1 VYIIYTMSNF
11 DYIADPNKRIIL
23 ELGFNAVT
31 ELELW
36 GWLKNK
42 YNEDNPNMFMLNAIF
57 DFIDKQIKM
66 TTNEFQDLNIIFRE
80 VISHLKYI
88 AVHGEIVFKN
98 AYLFKLKQQYE
109 RDTEKNQ
116 HLYNF
121 DNIYILARL

>member
-1 VYIIYTMSNF
+1 MSNF
-11 DYIADPNKRIIL
+11 DYIADPNNRIIL

-42 YNEDNPNMFMLNAIF
+42 YNEDNPNMFILNAIF
-57 DFIDKQIKM
+57 DIIDKNIKL

-80 VISHLKYI
+80 VISHLTYI
-88 AVHGEIVFKN
+88 AVHGENVFKN

-109 RDTEKNQ
+109 RDTEKAQ

>member
-1 VYIIYTMSNF
+1 MSNF
-11 DYIADPNKRIIL
+11 DYIVDPDKRIIL

-42 YNEDNPNMFMLNAIF
+42 YNEENPNVFILNAIF
-57 DFIDKQIKM
+57 DFIDKQIKL

-88 AVHGEIVFKN
+88 AVHGENVFKN
-98 AYLFKLKQQYE
+98 AYLFKMKQQYE
-109 RDTEKNQ
+109 RDMEKNQ